1 MAAVRPRLTALMA
14 AAVLM
19 PRAGLADVVT
29 VAQVLPFAGQA
40 GSPIRAAADAAALY
54 LRKASRGDG
63 VNGHVIR
70 VVTVNAPRGLGAS
83 VSRTAET
90 LRQHRPGPSTASCR
104 ASRPA
109 HMTTPRWGA
118 RC

>member
-1 MAAVRPRLTALMA
+1 MGRGGGGAAGGDDRHAARRAQAPAFRRVMAAVRPRLTALMA

-70 VVTVNAPRGLGAS
+70 V
-83 VSRTAET
+83 
-90 LRQHRPGPSTASCR
+90 
-104 ASRPA
+104 
-109 HMTTPRWGA
+109 
-118 RC
+118 

>member
-70 VVTVNAPRGLGAS
+70 VVTVNAPRGLG
-83 VSRTAET
+83 
-90 LRQHRPGPSTASCR
+90 
-104 ASRPA
+104 
-109 HMTTPRWGA
+109 PRSGA
-118 RC
+118 RRKRCASTGLPRC